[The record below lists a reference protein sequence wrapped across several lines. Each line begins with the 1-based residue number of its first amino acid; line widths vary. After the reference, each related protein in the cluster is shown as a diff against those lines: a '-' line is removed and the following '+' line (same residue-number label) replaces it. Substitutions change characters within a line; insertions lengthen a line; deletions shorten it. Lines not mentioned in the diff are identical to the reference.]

1 MAENKNEEVTQ
12 VTQAD
17 VNIDELFALPGAENI
32 IVQGEEEE
40 DEKKPNIFSST
51 GVDTSFLDNKPQPA
65 KPAAKV
71 EDSNDDDET
80 VSNQNAE
87 ETEEALNELDSL
99 ISQQE
104 DSSGR
109 GRKKV
114 DKSGLVELASKMIEE
129 GVLFPFDDD
138 KPLDEY
144 SAKDFRELF
153 EANMK
158 EKEAELSQKIP
169 QQIFQSMPGEM
180 QYLMDYISKGGTD
193 LKGMMQQLSQV
204 NEAMELDPSDP
215 NDQEIIVRQY
225 LSLKGDMSQDE
236 IEDEIATFKDM
247 DRLEQKAS
255 QYKPKLEAVRE
266 KEVARR
272 IAEQEKQKEQQ
283 QAIAGQFVDSVYGV
297 LEKGEIGGVK
307 LDRKT
312 QNMLYTGLVQPGYPS
327 ITGKPTNLLGH
338 LLEKYQW
345 VEPNHELIAEALWLL
360 ADPEGFKTKIKS
372 QGNRAATEQTV
383 RSLKT
388 EQARRVGSA
397 VVERESDTATNKS
410 RKTIQRANKNI
421 FKF

>member
-1 MAENKNEEVTQ
+1 MVENKNEEVTQ

-71 EDSNDDDET
+71 EDSNDDEPS
-80 VSNQNAE
+80 SNEDA
-87 ETEEALNELDSL
+87 EEALNELDSL

-215 NDQEIIVRQY
+215 NDQEAIVRQY
-225 LSLKGDMSQDE
+225 LSIKGDMSQDE

-297 LEKGEIGGVK
+297 LEKGELGGVK

-327 ITGKPTNLLGH
+327 ISGKPTNLLGH

>member
-283 QAIAGQFVDSVYGV
+283 QAIANEFVDSVYGV

>member
-51 GVDTSFLDNKPQPA
+51 DVDTSFLDNKPQPA

-158 EKEAELSQKIP
+158 EKEAELSQRIP

-215 NDQEIIVRQY
+215 NDQEAIIRQY
-225 LSLKGDMSQDE
+225 LSIKGDMSQDE

-283 QAIAGQFVDSVYGV
+283 QAIANEFVDSVYGV

-327 ITGKPTNLLGH
+327 ISGKPTNLLGH

>member
-71 EDSNDDDET
+71 EDSNDDESLST
-80 VSNQNAE
+80 ENA
-87 ETEEALNELDSL
+87 EEALNELDSL

-158 EKEAELSQKIP
+158 EKEAELSQRIP

-236 IEDEIATFKDM
+236 IEEEIATFKDM

-283 QAIAGQFVDSVYGV
+283 QAIANEFVDSVYGV

-397 VVERESDTATNKS
+397 VVERESDTETNKS
-410 RKTIQRANKNI
+410 RKTLQRANKNI

>member
-1 MAENKNEEVTQ
+1 MAENTNEEVTQ
-12 VTQAD
+12 VSQAD

-32 IVQGEEEE
+32 MVPSAEEE

-51 GVDTSFLDNKPQPA
+51 NVDTSFLDKPQTA

-71 EDSNDDDET
+71 ETNAAETQEDSER
-80 VSNQNAE
+80 SQ
-87 ETEEALNELDSL
+87 EALEEFETL
-99 ISQQE
+99 INQQE
-104 DSSGR
+104 DASGR

-144 SAKDFRELF
+144 TAKDFRELF
-153 EANMK
+153 EANMR
-158 EKEAELSQKIP
+158 EKEQQLSQQIP

-215 NDQEIIVRQY
+215 SDQEIIVRQY
-225 LSLKGDMSQDE
+225 LSLKGDMTQDE

-247 DRLEQKAS
+247 DRLEQKAN
-255 QYKPKLEAVRE
+255 QFKPKLEAVRE
-266 KEVARR
+266 KEVAKK
-272 IAEQEKQKEQQ
+272 IAEQEQQKQQQ
-283 QAIAGQFVDSVYGV
+283 QAIANEFVDSVYGV
-297 LEKGEIGGVK
+297 LEKGELGGVK

-360 ADPEGFKTKIKS
+360 ADPEGFKNKVKS
-372 QGNRAATEQTV
+372 QGSRAATEQTV

-388 EQARRVGSA
+388 EEARRRGSA
-397 VVERESDTATNKS
+397 VVDRDEDPVTNKPK
-410 RKTIQRANKNI
+410 KTIQRSNKNI
-421 FKF
+421 FQRF

>member
-1 MAENKNEEVTQ
+1 MANNTNEEVTQ
-12 VTQAD
+12 VSQAD

-32 IVQGEEEE
+32 MVPGAEDD
-40 DEKKPNIFSST
+40 DEKKPNMFSST
-51 GVDTSFLDNKPQPA
+51 NVDTSFLDKLKPVT
-65 KPAAKV
+65 PAAKAETPV
-71 EDSNDDDET
+71 AETQEDSEK
-80 VSNQNAE
+80 NQ
-87 ETEEALNELDSL
+87 EALEEFETL
-99 ISQQE
+99 INQQE
-104 DSSGR
+104 DPSAR

-138 KPLDEY
+138 KSLEDY
-144 SAKDFRELF
+144 TAKDFRELF

-158 EKEAELSQKIP
+158 EKEQQLSQDIP
-169 QQIFQSMPGEM
+169 KQIFQSMPGEM
-180 QYLMDYISKGGTD
+180 QYLMEYISKGGTD
-193 LKGMMQQLSQV
+193 VKGMMHQLAQV
-204 NEAMELDPSDP
+204 NEVMELDPSDSS
-215 NDQEIIVRQY
+215 DQEVIVRQY
-225 LSLKGDMSQDE
+225 LSLKGDMTQDE

-283 QAIAGQFVDSVYGV
+283 QAIAGQFVDSVYDV

-327 ITGKPTNLLGH
+327 ISGKPTNLLGH

-372 QGNRAATEQTV
+372 QGTRVATEQTV

-397 VVERESDTATNKS
+397 VVERESDSETNKP
-410 RKTIQRANKNI
+410 RKTLQRSNKNM
-421 FKF
+421 FQRF

>member
-1 MAENKNEEVTQ
+1 MAENTNEEVTQ
-12 VTQAD
+12 VSQAD

-32 IVQGEEEE
+32 MVPGAEQE

-51 GVDTSFLDNKPQPA
+51 NVDTSFLDKPQTA

-71 EDSNDDDET
+71 ETNAAETQEDSER
-80 VSNQNAE
+80 SQ
-87 ETEEALNELDSL
+87 EALEEFETL
-99 ISQQE
+99 INQQE
-104 DSSGR
+104 DASGR

-144 SAKDFRELF
+144 TAKDFRELF
-153 EANMK
+153 EANMR
-158 EKEAELSQKIP
+158 EKEQQLSQQIP

-215 NDQEIIVRQY
+215 SDQEIIVRQY
-225 LSLKGDMSQDE
+225 LSLKGDMTQDE

-247 DRLEQKAS
+247 DRLEQKAN
-255 QYKPKLEAVRE
+255 QFKPKLEAVRE
-266 KEVARR
+266 KEVAKK
-272 IAEQEKQKEQQ
+272 IAEQEQQKQQQ
-283 QAIAGQFVDSVYGV
+283 QAIANEFVDSVYGV
-297 LEKGEIGGVK
+297 LEKGELGGVK

-360 ADPEGFKTKIKS
+360 ADPEGFKNKVKS
-372 QGNRAATEQTV
+372 QGSRAATEQTV

-388 EQARRVGSA
+388 EEARRRGSA
-397 VVERESDTATNKS
+397 VVDRDEDPVTNKPK
-410 RKTIQRANKNI
+410 RTIQRSNKNI
-421 FKF
+421 FQRF

>member
-51 GVDTSFLDNKPQPA
+51 DVDTSFLDNKPQPA

-129 GVLFPFDDD
+129 GALFPFDDD

-215 NDQEIIVRQY
+215 NDQEAIVRQY

-283 QAIAGQFVDSVYGV
+283 QAIANEFVDSVYGV

-327 ITGKPTNLLGH
+327 ISGKPTNLLGH

>member
-1 MAENKNEEVTQ
+1 MANNTNEEVTQ
-12 VTQAD
+12 VSQAD

-32 IVQGEEEE
+32 MVPGAEDD
-40 DEKKPNIFSST
+40 DEKKPNMFSST
-51 GVDTSFLDNKPQPA
+51 NVDTSFLDKLKPVT
-65 KPAAKV
+65 PAAKAETPV
-71 EDSNDDDET
+71 AETQEDSEK
-80 VSNQNAE
+80 NQ
-87 ETEEALNELDSL
+87 EALEEFETL
-99 ISQQE
+99 INQQE
-104 DSSGR
+104 DPSAR

-138 KPLDEY
+138 KSLEDY
-144 SAKDFRELF
+144 TAKDFRELF

-158 EKEAELSQKIP
+158 EKEQQLSQDIP
-169 QQIFQSMPGEM
+169 KQIFQSMPGEM
-180 QYLMDYISKGGTD
+180 QYLMEYISKGGTD
-193 LKGMMQQLSQV
+193 VKGMMHQLAQV
-204 NEAMELDPSDP
+204 NEVMELDPSDSS
-215 NDQEIIVRQY
+215 DQELIVRQY
-225 LSLKGDMSQDE
+225 LSLKGDMTQDE

-247 DRLEQKAS
+247 DRLEQKAN
-255 QYKPKLEAVRE
+255 QFKPKLEAVRE

-327 ITGKPTNLLGH
+327 ISGKPTNLLGH

-372 QGNRAATEQTV
+372 QGTRVATEQTV

-397 VVERESDTATNKS
+397 VVERESDSETNKP
-410 RKTIQRANKNI
+410 RKTLQRSNKNM
-421 FKF
+421 FQRF

>member
-51 GVDTSFLDNKPQPA
+51 DVDTSFLDNKPQPA

-215 NDQEIIVRQY
+215 NDQEAIVRQY

-236 IEDEIATFKDM
+236 IEEEIATFKDM

-283 QAIAGQFVDSVYGV
+283 QAIANEFVDSVYGV

-372 QGNRAATEQTV
+372 QGGRSATEQTV